1 MIWFLRTFSKLAVLL
16 ASATLAF
23 GFLDRQLAV
32 ADSFSHFRL
41 HFLGLLVLVA
51 FGLLFFRAWR
61 WVLPVFLLAPVVWL
75 HAVILE
81 WPEIYTLPLGHNVR
95 LVQFNALFKNPK
107 PNFSAD
113 WILQQTPD
121 LVTLQE
127 VSKQSGVIIDALKRQ
142 LPYSVLCKFATVG
155 GVAVVSRY
163 PIVQSGCIEGQGL
176 VWIQVSIEG
185 KLLTVASL
193 HLHWPWPY
201 RQWQQIE
208 RLKPALESMPKPI
221 LLAGDFNAAPWSG
234 AVQKIAVPTDTKVVP
249 GHRLTLRMGPPPFGP
264 IAFMPIDHILIPE
277 KTHVRSIKRGP
288 AIGSD
293 HHPVVTDIVLE

>member
-1 MIWFLRTFSKLAVLL
+1 MIIIIKLLLRLVILVLL
-16 ASATLAF
+16 LAIGF
-23 GFLDRQLAV
+23 GFLDRWSAV

-41 HFLGLLVLVA
+41 HFLGLLILAA
-51 FGLLFFRAWR
+51 FGLLVFRAWR
-61 WVLPVFLLAPVVWL
+61 WVLPVFLLAPVIWL
-75 HAVILE
+75 QAVLLE
-81 WPEIYTLPLGHNVR
+81 WPEIYTLPEGHNIR
-95 LVQFNALFKNPK
+95 LVQFNSLFKNPK
-107 PNFSAD
+107 PDFSAD
-113 WILQQTPD
+113 WILQQKPD

-127 VSKQSGVIIDALKRQ
+127 ISKQSGVIIDALKPQ
-142 LPYSVLCKFATVG
+142 LPYSVVCKFASVG

-163 PIVQSGCIEGQGL
+163 PIVQSGCSEGQGL

-201 RQWQQIE
+201 GQWQHIK
-208 RLKPALESMPKPI
+208 RLKPALEDMPKPI

-234 AVQKIAVPTDTKVVP
+234 AVQKIAVATDTKAVP
-249 GHRLTLRMGPPPFGP
+249 GLRLTLRMGPPPLGP
-264 IAFMPIDHILIPE
+264 VAFLPIDHILISE

-293 HHPVVTDIVLE
+293 HHPVVADIVLE